1 MTEPKAIAITGA
13 SSGIG
18 AALALAYAAPG
29 RFLALTGRDQ
39 ARLKDVAGQAQ
50 AAGAEVLHR
59 IVDVADRPAMAAFI
73 AECEG
78 IAPLDLV
85 IANAGVDSWGY
96 EGDERFYRTID
107 INVNGV
113 LNTIL
118 PAIPAMQGR
127 RRGQIAIMSSLAG
140 YRGLPTAPA
149 YCTSKAAVRS
159 LGEALRGQLAGAGV
173 QVSVITPGFVE
184 SRITD
189 GSRLPMPFKWKA
201 DRAARHIKDRLR
213 RNQGRIAFPWQLYA
227 AVWVLNVMPQWLA
240 DIALRKAPARKY
252 D

>member
-29 RFLALTGRDQ
+29 RFLALTGRDE
-39 ARLKDVAGQAQ
+39 ARLNDIAGQVK
-50 AAGAEVLHR
+50 AAGADVLHR

-73 AECEG
+73 AEFEA

-85 IANAGVDSWGY
+85 IANAGVDSWGF

-118 PAIPAMQGR
+118 PTIPAMQGR
-127 RRGQIAIMSSLAG
+127 GRGQIAIMSSLAG

-149 YCTSKAAVRS
+149 YCASKAAVRS
-159 LGEALRGQLAGAGV
+159 LGEALRGRLSGNGI
-173 QVSVITPGFVE
+173 QVCVITPGFVE

-201 DRAARHIKDRLR
+201 DRAAHHIKNRLS
-213 RNQGRIAFPWQLYA
+213 RNRGRIAFPWPLYA
-227 AVWVLNVMPQWLA
+227 IVWVLNAMPQWLA
-240 DIALRKAPARKY
+240 DVLMRKAPETKY